1 MLKLAIEPRTIQ
13 HACFERHESFVR
25 CIPRFFKTASC
36 DDKNMGSSFIC
47 VYTLNEGFLVNTFFC
62 KVLPVFSIRG

>member
-25 CIPRFFKTASC
+25 CISSFFKTASC
-36 DDKNMGSSFIC
+36 DDKNMGS
-47 VYTLNEGFLVNTFFC
+47 YGAQQAFFGTRDLLLYLD
-62 KVLPVFSIRG
+62 KNVL